1 LLIVS
6 CHEEN
11 EVIGRK
17 LYLSIRLSPQSIKQV
32 KQDINKPLS
41 EAELKTPIF
50 LEFDPLEHGV
60 HIPWP

>member
-1 LLIVS
+1 M
-6 CHEEN
+6 C
-11 EVIGRK
+11 
-17 LYLSIRLSPQSIKQV
+17 IRLSQRSIKQV

-41 EAELKTPIF
+41 EAELKIPIF